1 LLFYKNFDIIYLS
14 KEERKIIMKNWTYE
28 DQMTLDSDIKDSIL
42 AGAAYFDSKPSYED
56 LEEEFFDEFCDS
68 FFETF

>member
-1 LLFYKNFDIIYLS
+1 
-14 KEERKIIMKNWTYE
+14 MKNWTYE
-28 DQMTLDSDIKDSIL
+28 DQMMLESDIKDSIL
-42 AGAAYFDSKPSYED
+42 AGAAYFDSKPNYED